1 MTSNST
7 ECYSNSLLSNKTA
20 LITGAGKGIG
30 KACVEAFINAG
41 ASVIAVARTASDLE
55 ELSARFGDNL
65 IPWVM
70 DATSDKFLAQI
81 AQHPQI
87 DILINN
93 LGTNKPQSLLDLT
106 DDALDTMLDLNL
118 RTLFRVTREVV
129 RNMQRNNSGGSIV
142 NIGSQMGHIG
152 SPNRSVYCATKH
164 GVEGLTKALGVELAP
179 LGIRVNS
186 IAPTFIET
194 PMTAPMLNDP
204 DFKQFVL
211 DRIPLGRVGQVEEV
225 ANAAVF
231 LASRASSLT
240 TGSCLKVDGGW
251 TAQ

>member
-1 MTSNST
+1 MTSNSS
-7 ECYSNSLLSNKTA
+7 ECYSSSLLSNKTA

-30 KACVEAFINAG
+30 KACVDAFIHAG
-41 ASVIAVARTASDLE
+41 ASVIAVARTASDLD
-55 ELSARFGDNL
+55 ELSARFGDRL

-70 DATSDKFLAQI
+70 DATSDEFLEQI

-106 DDALDTMLDLNL
+106 DEALDTMLDLNL
-118 RTLFRVTREVV
+118 RTLFRVTRSVV
-129 RNMQRNNSGGSIV
+129 RSMQHRNIGGSIV

-204 DFKQFVL
+204 DFNQFVL

>member
-1 MTSNST
+1 MTSNSS
-7 ECYSNSLLSNKTA
+7 ECYSSSLLSNKTA

-30 KACVEAFINAG
+30 KACVEAFIHAG
-41 ASVIAVARTASDLE
+41 ARVIAVARTASDLD
-55 ELSARFGDNL
+55 ELSARFGDRL

-70 DATSDKFLAQI
+70 DATSDEFLEQI

-106 DDALDTMLDLNL
+106 DEALDTMLDLNL
-118 RTLFRVTREVV
+118 RTLFRVTRSVV
-129 RNMQRNNSGGSIV
+129 RSMQHRNIGGSIV

-204 DFKQFVL
+204 DFNQFVL

>member
-1 MTSNST
+1 MTSNSS
-7 ECYSNSLLSNKTA
+7 ECYSSSLLSNKTA

-30 KACVEAFINAG
+30 KACVEAFIHAG
-41 ASVIAVARTASDLE
+41 ASVIAVARTASDLD
-55 ELSARFGDNL
+55 ELSARFGDRL

-70 DATSDKFLAQI
+70 DATSDEFLEQI

-106 DDALDTMLDLNL
+106 DEALDTMLDLNL
-118 RTLFRVTREVV
+118 RTLFRVTRSVV
-129 RNMQRNNSGGSIV
+129 RSMQHRNIGGSIV

-204 DFKQFVL
+204 DFNQFVL

-231 LASRASSLT
+231 LASIASSLT

>member
-1 MTSNST
+1 MTSNSF

-30 KACVEAFINAG
+30 KACVEAFIHAG
-41 ASVIAVARTASDLE
+41 ASVIAVARTASDLD
-55 ELSARFGDNL
+55 ELSSRFGDRL

-70 DATSDKFLAQI
+70 DATSDEFLERI

-106 DDALDTMLDLNL
+106 DEALDTMLDLNL
-118 RTLFRVTREVV
+118 RTLFRVTRAVV
-129 RNMQRNNSGGSIV
+129 RSMQDRNIGGSIV

-204 DFKQFVL
+204 EFNQFVL

>member
-1 MTSNST
+1 MTSNSS
-7 ECYSNSLLSNKTA
+7 ECYSSSLLSNKTA

-30 KACVEAFINAG
+30 KACVEAFIHAG
-41 ASVIAVARTASDLE
+41 ASVIAVARTASDLD
-55 ELSARFGDNL
+55 ELSARFGDRL

-70 DATSDKFLAQI
+70 DATSDEFLEQI

-106 DDALDTMLDLNL
+106 DEALDTMLDLNL
-118 RTLFRVTREVV
+118 RTLFRVTRSVV
-129 RNMQRNNSGGSIV
+129 RSMQHRNIGGSIV

-204 DFKQFVL
+204 DFNQFVL

>member
-1 MTSNST
+1 MTSNSS
-7 ECYSNSLLSNKTA
+7 ECYSSSLLSNKTA

-30 KACVEAFINAG
+30 KACVDAFIHAG
-41 ASVIAVARTASDLE
+41 ASVIAVARTASDLD
-55 ELSARFGDNL
+55 ELSARFGDRL

-70 DATSDKFLAQI
+70 DATSDEFLEQI

-87 DILINN
+87 DILVNN

-106 DDALDTMLDLNL
+106 DEALDTMLDLNL
-118 RTLFRVTREVV
+118 RTLFRVTRSVV
-129 RNMQRNNSGGSIV
+129 RSMQHRNIGGSIV

-204 DFKQFVL
+204 DFNQFVL

>member
-1 MTSNST
+1 MTSNSS
-7 ECYSNSLLSNKTA
+7 ECYSSSLLSNKTA

-30 KACVEAFINAG
+30 KACVEAFIHAG
-41 ASVIAVARTASDLE
+41 ASVIAVARTASDLD
-55 ELSARFGDNL
+55 ELSARFGDRL

-70 DATSDKFLAQI
+70 DATSDEFLEQI

-87 DILINN
+87 DILVNN

-106 DDALDTMLDLNL
+106 DEALDTMLDLNL
-118 RTLFRVTREVV
+118 RTLFRVTRSVV
-129 RNMQRNNSGGSIV
+129 RSMQHRNIGGSIV

-204 DFKQFVL
+204 DFNQFVL